1 MNSKELKEVVRSER
15 IVPILRTDSAK
26 ELEGVCAAVRDSGI
40 KIIEFTM
47 TIPGV
52 IDELPRLKSKFPEL
66 VFGLGTVF
74 SEQDAAAAIENGA
87 DFIVSPIAALN
98 LVEPVKSRDKLL
110 MLAAFTPT
118 EIYTIHKAGSDVI
131 KLFPASALTPSYI
144 KAIKG
149 PMPFVDIMPTGGID
163 LILGMQYLA
172 GGAIA
177 VGMGE
182 TVFNKE
188 QIKRGNFEKI
198 IAALK
203 NARERLRGIV
213 RK

>member
-1 MNSKELKEVVRSER
+1 MNAKELKELVRSER
-15 IVPILRTDSAK
+15 VVPILRTDSAK
-26 ELEGVCAAVRDSGI
+26 ELEGVCSAVRESGI
-40 KIIEFTM
+40 KILEFTM

-52 IDELPRLKSKFPEL
+52 IDELPRLKAKFPEL
-66 VFGLGTVF
+66 VYGLGTVF
-74 SEQDAAAAIENGA
+74 REEDAAAAIENGA

-98 LVEPVKSRDKLL
+98 LVDAVKSRDKLL

-118 EIYTIHKAGSDVI
+118 EIYTVYTAGSDVI
-131 KLFPASALTPSYI
+131 KLFPASAVTPSYI

-149 PMPFVDIMPTGGID
+149 PMPFIDMMPTGGID
-163 LILGMQYLA
+163 LIYGMQFLA

-188 QIKRGNFEKI
+188 QIKRGNFGKI
-198 IAALK
+198 TEALK
-203 NARERLRGIV
+203 NARERLRGV
-213 RK
+213 GKK

>member
-172 GGAIA
+172 GGAIG